1 MPSAV
6 RLRDD
11 YSAKELRALARRSK
25 DANQSRRLLSLA
37 AVRDGMDRGAA
48 AKIGGMDRQTL
59 RDWVHRF
66 NAFGPEGLF
75 DNWTAGPKPRLSE
88 EQRAQFAQIV
98 EAGPD
103 REKDGVVREAELLQK
118 LSDIARALAADRPQ
132 APKPL
137 RPRER
142 DRSRRT
148 DRRCHSADRRAA
160 LAAFHA
166 WPIGGQGRSS
176 GQSGP
181 HPKTRS
187 RPASSRAAL
196 RDEPSARAGSFF
208 KSLDDPLILS
218 RMTGPCAHMRLMG

>member
-6 RLRDD
+6 RLRED

-48 AKIGGMDRQTL
+48 AKIGGMDRQML

-66 NAFGPEGLF
+66 NAFGTEGLF

-103 REKDGVVREAELLQK
+103 REKDGVVRWRRIDLKRVIAERFGVDFHPRYVGKASEEARLL
-118 LSDIARALAADRPQ
+118 AYERT
-132 APKPL
+132 APSSGSG
-137 RPRER
+137 R
-142 DRSRRT
+142 
-148 DRRCHSADRRAA
+148 ADRRG
-160 LAAFHA
+160 
-166 WPIGGQGRSS
+166 I
-176 GQSGP
+176 
-181 HPKTRS
+181 
-187 RPASSRAAL
+187 
-196 RDEPSARAGSFF
+196 
-208 KSLDDPLILS
+208 
-218 RMTGPCAHMRLMG
+218 